1 MQPLIRIL
9 VSACLLGQRVRYD
22 AGHKA
27 QPWLLDELA
36 RRAELVPICP
46 EAEAGLGIPRSPM
59 KLADDAAAP
68 RLLLVNDPNRDLT
81 EVMNTWIAERL
92 DSLGP
97 LDAAILKARSPSCG
111 HRVPIFTTQGQA
123 TGQFGQGLF
132 AAALMAAR
140 PHLLV
145 LDEEQLSTAAG
156 QNALLQ
162 RLGLMK
168 L

>member
-1 MQPLIRIL
+1 MQPLMRIL

-36 RRAELVPICP
+36 RRAELEPICP
-46 EAEAGLGIPRSPM
+46 EAEAGLGIPRPPM
-59 KLADDAAAP
+59 QLVGRPDAP
-68 RLLLVNDPNRDLT
+68 RLLLVDDPNRDLT
-81 EVMNTWIAERL
+81 EVMNAWIAERL

-111 HRVPIFTTQGQA
+111 CQVPIFTALGQV
-123 TGQFGQGLF
+123 TEHFGQGLF

-162 RLGLMK
+162 CLGLMK